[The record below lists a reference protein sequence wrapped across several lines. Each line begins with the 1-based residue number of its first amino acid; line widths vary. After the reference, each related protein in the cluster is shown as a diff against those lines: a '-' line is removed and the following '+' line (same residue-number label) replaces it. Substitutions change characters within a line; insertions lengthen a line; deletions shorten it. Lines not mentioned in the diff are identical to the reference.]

1 MNRKLRTGLFVIA
14 VLLGLGAFLSCGR
27 FLRHSNPSQWRTY
40 SNRYLRVDYPV
51 GYHVEDGF
59 DYGVDDFKGDDKDV
73 SGPLG
78 VNELD
83 LLPTDPADDS
93 PWIHI
98 VLSRIKVDAP
108 LSLFAQMS
116 MAGKGDY
123 DGVLVSDMDST
134 AIAGYPAMSLAF
146 KYPWEDG
153 DTLVQHQFIVR
164 TDKRELYYVNLNYF
178 KSRNTSPEYLDP
190 MCEALASLKL

>member
-27 FLRHSNPSQWRTY
+27 FLRHSNPSQWKTY

-51 GYHVEDGF
+51 DYYVEDGF
-59 DYGVDDFKGDDKDV
+59 DYGVDGFKGDDKDV
-73 SGPLG
+73 SVPLG

-83 LLPTDPADDS
+83 LLPNDPADDS

-116 MAGKGDY
+116 MVGKGDY

-134 AIAGYPAMSLAF
+134 AFAGYPAMSLAF
-146 KYPWEDG
+146 EYPWEDG
-153 DTLVQHQFIVR
+153 DTLVQRQIIVR
-164 TDKRELYYVNLNYF
+164 TDDRELYYVNLNYF
-178 KSRNTSPEYLDP
+178 KSRDTSPDYLKP

>member
-1 MNRKLRTGLFVIA
+1 M
-14 VLLGLGAFLSCGR
+14 
-27 FLRHSNPSQWRTY
+27 QWKTY

-51 GYHVEDGF
+51 DYYVEDGF

-73 SGPLG
+73 SDPLG
-78 VNELD
+78 VNELG
-83 LLPTDPADDS
+83 LLPADPADDS

-116 MAGKGDY
+116 MVGKGDY

-134 AIAGYPAMSLAF
+134 AFAGYPAMSLAF
-146 KYPWEDG
+146 EYPCEDG

-164 TDKRELYYVNLNYF
+164 TDERELYYVNLNYF
-178 KSRNTSPEYLDP
+178 KSLNTSPDYLDP

>member
-1 MNRKLRTGLFVIA
+1 MA
-14 VLLGLGAFLSCGR
+14 VLLGLGASLSCGR
-27 FLRHSNPSQWRTY
+27 FLRHGNPSQWKTY

-51 GYHVEDGF
+51 GYYVEDGF
-59 DYGVDDFKGDDKDV
+59 DYGIDDFKGDDKDV

-78 VNELD
+78 INELD

-134 AIAGYPAMSLAF
+134 ALAGYPAMALAF
-146 KYPWEDG
+146 NYPWEDG

-164 TDKRELYYVNLNYF
+164 TDERELYYVNLNYF

>member
-1 MNRKLRTGLFVIA
+1 MNTKLRSGLLFVS
-14 VLLGLGAFLSCGR
+14 LLGLGAFLSCGR
-27 FLRHSNPSQWRTY
+27 FLRHSNPMEWKTY
-40 SNRYLRVDYPV
+40 SNKYLRVDYPV
-51 GYHVEDGF
+51 DYYVDDGF
-59 DYGVDDFKGDDKDV
+59 DYGADDFKWNGKDV
-73 SGPLG
+73 LARLG

-83 LLPTDPADDS
+83 LLPTDPSDDS

-116 MAGKGDY
+116 MIGKGDL

-134 AIAGYPAMSLAF
+134 AFAGYPAMSLTF
-146 KYPWEDG
+146 EYPWEDG
-153 DTLVQHQFIVR
+153 DTLVQRQTIVR
-164 TDKRELYYVNLNYF
+164 TKGHKLYYINLNFF
-178 KSRNTSPEYLDP
+178 KSRNSGPDYLEP

>member
-1 MNRKLRTGLFVIA
+1 MA
-14 VLLGLGAFLSCGR
+14 VLLGLGASLSCGR
-27 FLRHSNPSQWRTY
+27 FLRHGNPLQWKTY

-116 MAGKGDY
+116 MAGKDDY

-134 AIAGYPAMSLAF
+134 ALAGYPAMSLAF
-146 KYPWEDG
+146 KYPCEDG